1 MSASPRSSG
10 LRLLP
15 LRMLPDDRL
24 AELAAAGDRH
34 AFGAIYDRYHQAL
47 FRYCRSILRS
57 DEDARDALQNVMT
70 SALRALDGERRQ
82 VALKPWLYR
91 IAHNESVS
99 VLRRRRDD
107 VGLDEVDELPGRSGA
122 DHATRERLRE
132 LVGDLRELPDQQRGA
147 LVMRELSGLDYREIG
162 AIFGITPAA
171 ATQAVYDARRGL
183 QELAEGRAMECEAI
197 RRLISANDRR
207 SLRARKVRGHLRT
220 CGGCRDFEAALAQR
234 PKDLAALAPVLPA
247 PAAVALFHAVA
258 GSGAGTSGGGGLA
271 ALTGGAG
278 KAASVS
284 AIVKG
289 VAAVAVVAT
298 IGTGAV
304 EVGRHIVGSG
314 SPESG
319 SKPAAGSGSAAGH
332 AGQTAVPGR
341 MPLRPATRHRTAA
354 DGHHERSGGHH
365 ARTGDGGR
373 GDQPAPGGSG
383 RSRPTVPSRGVH
395 PSPGSGR
402 GNAPARQQHGAPST
416 SVPSHPSQPSHPQAP
431 PTSGA
436 PAGPGAGSPR
446 TPPTSPE
453 ESAPSAGAD
462 LPNPGR

>member
-1 MSASPRSSG
+1 M
-10 LRLLP
+10 RLVP

-57 DEDARDALQNVMT
+57 DEDAKDALQNVMT

-91 IAHNESVS
+91 VAHNESIS
-99 VLRRRRDD
+99 LLRRRRDD
-107 VGLDEVDELPGRSGA
+107 AGLDEVGELPGASGA

-132 LVGDLRELPDQQRGA
+132 LVGDLRELPEQQRGA

-162 AIFGITPAA
+162 SVFGITPAA

-247 PAAVALFHAVA
+247 PAAAALLHGIS
-258 GSGAGTSGGGGLA
+258 GSGAGTGGGGGPA
-271 ALTGGAG
+271 ALVAGAG

-289 VAAVAVVAT
+289 VALVAVA
-298 IGTGAV
+298 GTVGVGAV
-304 EVGRHIVGSG
+304 EVGKHITDPGPDPGPPATRSSPATGHSG
-314 SPESG
+314 QT
-319 SKPAAGSGSAAGH
+319 PARGRTPAGSG
-332 AGQTAVPGR
+332 P
-341 MPLRPATRHRTAA
+341 RHRTAT
-354 DGHHERSGGHH
+354 DRHRGGAGRRH
-365 ARTGDGGR
+365 AQTGQGGR
-373 GDQPAPGGSG
+373 GDQPAPGSAG
-383 RSRPTVPSRGVH
+383 RARPAPASRAVGPSQGA
-395 PSPGSGR
+395 GR
-402 GNAPARQQHGAPST
+402 GNARPQQHSPPSRR
-416 SVPSHPSQPSHPQAP
+416 VPSRPSRPSQTSHPQPSP
-431 PTSGA
+431 PSHA
-436 PAGPGAGSPR
+436 PAGSGTASPA
-446 TPPTSPE
+446 TPPPMPAPDAVSGRSEGGTELAPE
-453 ESAPSAGAD
+453 S
-462 LPNPGR
+462 R